1 MIAVELSGW
10 GLWMRK
16 PGDGLKVVL
25 RSWRRAILMFLDRIS
40 SLKSCW
46 VWSWRLWVEDL
57 MVDPVLYWRILV
69 VVVGVVMVA
78 GGWGGC

>member
-1 MIAVELSGW
+1 
-10 GLWMRK
+10 
-16 PGDGLKVVL
+16 
-25 RSWRRAILMFLDRIS
+25 MFLDRIS

-78 GGWGGC
+78 GGVGGVLRRAESLGVLVLIVSTW